1 MRKSLF
7 IALISILTLAC
18 VKDKK
23 TSWDTNFLAPIVTS
37 ELSISDLL
45 DSKLVA
51 ENPDSS
57 LKLIYSTELYS
68 ISTDNLTK
76 FPDTVLEFGASLR
89 SLELPNDTFT
99 YELTLGA
106 IARAE
111 GGFLGAII
119 IASHNKLIS
128 LPELTGLSSGD
139 IEIDMGNLFESM
151 IINEGTAEIIVT
163 NNLPVGINDVDFMVN
178 NASIHGGS
186 LILRDTFVTIPKNTT
201 FNKEIPLNGKT
212 LYSDLIAQIVSLYT
226 SASGTPV
233 LIDTNAALTAQ
244 IIIKNLKPK
253 EANAIWPQQNVINK
267 TTLVTF
273 SLDTN
278 YLFKDAILK
287 DGEINFDLYSSLQDS
302 IRITYTLPN
311 IVHPVTKEPFK
322 IDTVIPP
329 AIANGL
335 SKINLIY
342 PMDGY
347 YFLLNGYGIESH
359 YSPEIDFDGSGTAG
373 DAKEEV
379 NAFITT
385 LEAKIQYSGQL
396 KKISIDDS
404 IYVHASITDLT
415 PKYVRGHIGNNV
427 DKFGPDTI
435 NVKIFD
441 NIRSGSIN
449 LEEVNFEIEIDNGIG
464 VTALATFNKLQ
475 SKSKQGNLVS
485 LNMTNNT
492 MNIAKALDMGTAA
505 NHISS
510 SKILNSGNSNN
521 ITDFMNNLPNKIIY
535 DINVEINGVDH
546 PSNNVDTIINNPPNF
561 LYHESGM
568 KANLNMEIPLSFFAD
583 SLVLVDTLD
592 FNFNSEENGGIQSG
606 EFTLLVDNGFPFNA
620 TTTIYFMNDNYI
632 IIDSLWNNQTIIKGN
647 IGAEGK
653 VLSSNQSQIKFNI
666 NKAKMDVIKTAT
678 KMYIIAGFHTFD
690 ILDPSAVHHK
700 IYSYYNFNMKLV
712 GDFNYTLSN

>member
-7 IALISILTLAC
+7 IALISILILAC

-521 ITDFMNNLPNKIIY
+521 ITDFMSNLPNKIIY

>member
-51 ENPDSS
+51 ENPDSN

-278 YLFKDAILK
+278 YVFKDAILK

-521 ITDFMNNLPNKIIY
+521 ITDFMSNLPNKIIY

-592 FNFNSEENGGIQSG
+592 FNFNSEEKGGIQSG

-632 IIDSLWNNQTIIKGN
+632 IIDSLWSNQTIIKGN

-712 GDFNYTLSN
+712 GAFNYTLSN

>member
-521 ITDFMNNLPNKIIY
+521 ITDFMSNLPNKIIY

-632 IIDSLWNNQTIIKGN
+632 IIDSLWSNQTIIKGN

-712 GDFNYTLSN
+712 GAFNYTLSN

>member
-51 ENPDSS
+51 ENPDSN

-253 EANAIWPQQNVINK
+253 EANAIWPQQSVINK
-267 TTLVTF
+267 TTLVRF

-415 PKYVRGHIGNNV
+415 PKYVRGHIGNNIE
-427 DKFGPDTI
+427 KFGPDTI

-475 SKSKQGNLVS
+475 SKSKQGNLIS

-492 MNIAKALDMGTAA
+492 MSIAKALDMTTSA

-510 SKILNSGNSNN
+510 SKILNSENSNN
-521 ITDFMNNLPNKIIY
+521 ITDFMSNLPNKIIY

-606 EFTLLVDNGFPFNA
+606 EFTLVVDNGFPFDA
-620 TTTIYFMNDNYI
+620 TTTMYFMNDNYI
-632 IIDSLWNNQTIIKGN
+632 IIDSLWSNQTIIKGN

-666 NKAKMDVIKTAT
+666 NKAKMDVIKTAS

-690 ILDPSAVHHK
+690 ILDPLAVHHK
-700 IYSYYNFNMKLV
+700 IYSYYNFKIKLV
-712 GDFNYTLSN
+712 GAFNYILFN